1 MSSSS
6 SSRGFRFA
14 IDRGGTFTD
23 VYAELPNGEHTVM
36 KLLSVDS
43 GYDDAPTEAIRRI
56 LEKVRIRE
64 EREAQ
69 TVCVCVCAQQIA
81 AVVCTC
87 LIWLCGGGIT
97 KRSHPLCQPLP
108 CPQQQLKQQ
117 QHTGQPHPK
126 DQPID
131 TSRIESIRMATTVAT
146 NALLERKGEPIALV
160 ITKVPP
166 FSRRNKKKKKTN
178 NSKAHRQTDR

>member
-1 MSSSS
+1 M
-6 SSRGFRFA
+6 
-14 IDRGGTFTD
+14 
-23 VYAELPNGEHTVM
+23 
-36 KLLSVDS
+36 
-43 GYDDAPTEAIRRI
+43 
-56 LEKVRIRE
+56 
-64 EREAQ
+64 
-69 TVCVCVCAQQIA
+69 CVCVCAQQIA

-166 FSRRNKKKKKTN
+166 FSRRNKKKKNQQFK
-178 NSKAHRQTDR
+178 SAQTDRQVDMQGDRRSLSLSFFHLNSGLEGPASHWQPVSSKDL